1 MRPRHPGR
9 VTLAAVV
16 AMVLFVSPVSA
27 AIPSGVATFTWSKN
41 MHPLG
46 EALSPVPLTNA
57 TPGSGIFNSDLAF
70 WGKLAI
76 QGTYNGFNLI
86 DITEPDNPVKI
97 LDYNECSADI
107 NGVPTTAGNQ
117 GDIVVWGD
125 ILIRAWNS
133 NTTNPAATCD
143 GDAVPLGF
151 EGLHVFDISNRL
163 DPDLIASV
171 DLAQGSHTLTLV
183 PDEANGRLLVYNNA
197 SSGANPGIDIV
208 EVPLANPAGATFL
221 RVEPAGRSCHDS
233 AVILGDAMLAS
244 CAGTGAGGP
253 GLTVWSL
260 SAADGGSLTD
270 PVELYQVNVT
280 NTTTGHTA
288 AFSWDGEVAIFG
300 TEPGGGGQ
308 ARCQE
313 TGVGGQTDEQKS
325 IFFYDART
333 GALLG
338 THVLPR
344 PQTALENC
352 TIHNLNAVPL
362 ESKKGQPR
370 RVLVH
375 GSYQSGIGV
384 VDFSDPANAVEI
396 AFADPAPLVNPDSP
410 ASLELGGDWST
421 YWYNGRIYESDITRG
436 MFVWDLSDNAVAG
449 AMNLGHLNPQT
460 QEFTID

>member
-1 MRPRHPGR
+1 
-9 VTLAAVV
+9 
-16 AMVLFVSPVSA
+16 
-27 AIPSGVATFTWSKN
+27 
-41 MHPLG
+41 
-46 EALSPVPLTNA
+46 
-57 TPGSGIFNSDLAF
+57 
-70 WGKLAI
+70 
-76 QGTYNGFNLI
+76 
-86 DITEPDNPVKI
+86 
-97 LDYNECSADI
+97 
-107 NGVPTTAGNQ
+107 
-117 GDIVVWGD
+117 
-125 ILIRAWNS
+125 
-133 NTTNPAATCD
+133 
-143 GDAVPLGF
+143 
-151 EGLHVFDISNRL
+151 
-163 DPDLIASV
+163 
-171 DLAQGSHTLTLV
+171 V

-221 RVEPAGRSCHDS
+221 RLEPAGRSCHDS
-233 AVILGDAMLAS
+233 AVILGDAMLAA

-270 PVELYQVNVT
+270 PVELYQVNVA

-288 AFSWDGEVAIFG
+288 AFSWDGEVAILG

-313 TGVGGQTDEQKS
+313 TGAGGQTNEQKS

-333 GALLG
+333 GTPLG

-352 TIHNLNAVPL
+352 TIHNINVVPL
-362 ESKKGQPR
+362 EPKKGQPR

-396 AFADPAPLVNPDSP
+396 AFADPAPLVNPDNP
-410 ASLELGGDWST
+410 AALELGGDWST

-436 MFVWDLSDNAVAG
+436 MFIWDLSDNAVAG
-449 AMNLGHLNPQT
+449 NMKLGHLNPQT